1 MGDGLGCLHRTT
13 PWPQVTVPLWGWL
26 TVFGVILALLA
37 VDLLANRRA
46 HDPSFGRSVGVSLA
60 WIGVSILFGIVLGLI
75 YGSVTAQQYFAGY
88 LVEKSL
94 SIDNI
99 FIFALLFRSFA
110 VPAELQHRVLYYGVF
125 GALVMRGAFI
135 AGGAQLV
142 DHFNWVLYIFGVILV
157 VAGIRM
163 LRGESQVDPDRNPAV
178 RLVRRLMP
186 VTKDYVGGQFF
197 SRVDGRRAATP
208 LLVALVA
215 IEVTDVVFATD
226 SIPAIFGITTNVFVI
241 FTSNAF
247 AVLGLRALYFVFADA
262 MDRFRYLKFGL
273 AALLMAIGVK
283 LLLAHVVHISI
294 LVNLLVIVVIIGAS
308 LLASVL
314 FGRQPEADS

>member
-1 MGDGLGCLHRTT
+1 
-13 PWPQVTVPLWGWL
+13 VSVPLWGWL
-26 TVFGVILALLA
+26 TVFGVILLLLA
-37 VDLLANRRA
+37 ADLLGNRKA
-46 HDPSFGRSVGVSLA
+46 PDPSFARSVVVSLA
-60 WIGVSILFGIVLGLI
+60 WIGVSILFGIVLGVI

-88 LVEKSL
+88 LVEKAL

-110 VPAELQHRVLYYGVF
+110 VPPELQHRVLYYGVF
-125 GALVMRGAFI
+125 GALIMRGAFI

-142 DHFNWVLYIFGVILV
+142 DHFTWVLYIFGVLLIL
-157 VAGIRM
+157 AGIRM
-163 LRGESQVDPDRNPAV
+163 LRGEGQINPDRNPVV
-178 RLVRRLMP
+178 RLFRHFMP
-186 VTKDYVGGQFF
+186 VTKEYIGGQFF

-215 IEVTDVVFATD
+215 IEVTDVVFAMD

-262 MDRFRYLKFGL
+262 MDRFRYLKYGL
-273 AALLMAIGVK
+273 AALLLAIGVK
-283 LLLAHVVHISI
+283 LLLADFVHISI
-294 LVNLLVIVVIIGAS
+294 LTNLLVIVVIIGAS

-314 FGRQPEADS
+314 FGGSTDTEAGS

>member
-1 MGDGLGCLHRTT
+1 M
-13 PWPQVTVPLWGWL
+13 
-26 TVFGVILALLA
+26 LAA
-37 VDLLANRRA
+37 DLLGNRKA
-46 HDPSFGRSVGVSLA
+46 PDPSFTRSVVVSLM
-60 WIGVSILFGIVLGLI
+60 WIGVSILFGIVLGFI

-88 LVEKSL
+88 LVEKAL

-110 VPAELQHRVLYYGVF
+110 VPPELQHRVLYFGVF

-142 DHFNWVLYIFGVILV
+142 DHFTWVLYIFGVLLIL
-157 VAGIRM
+157 AGIRM
-163 LRGESQVDPDRNPAV
+163 LRGEGQINPDRNPVV
-178 RLVRRLMP
+178 RLFRHFMP

-273 AALLMAIGVK
+273 AALLLAIGAK
-283 LLLAHVVHISI
+283 LLLAEVVHISI
-294 LVNLLVIVVIIGAS
+294 LTNLVVIVVIIGAS

-314 FGRQPEADS
+314 FGGDIETETGS

>member
-1 MGDGLGCLHRTT
+1 
-13 PWPQVTVPLWGWL
+13 VNVPLWGWL
-26 TVFGVILALLA
+26 TVFGVILLLLA
-37 VDLLANRRA
+37 LDLLGNRKAR
-46 HDPSFGRSVGVSLA
+46 DPSFTRSVVVSLM
-60 WIGVSILFGIVLGLI
+60 WIGVSILFGIVLGII

-88 LVEKSL
+88 LVEKAL
-94 SIDNI
+94 SVDNI

-110 VPAELQHRVLYYGVF
+110 VPPELQHRVLYFGVF

-142 DHFNWVLYIFGVILV
+142 DHFTWVLYIFGVLLIL
-157 VAGIRM
+157 AGIRM
-163 LRGESQVDPDRNPAV
+163 LRGEGQINPDRNPVV
-178 RLVRRLMP
+178 RLFRHFMP
-186 VTKDYVGGQFF
+186 VTKDYIGGQFF
-197 SRVDGRRAATP
+197 SRIDGRRAATP

-273 AALLMAIGVK
+273 AALLLAIGAK
-283 LLLAHVVHISI
+283 LLLADFVHISI
-294 LVNLLVIVVIIGAS
+294 LTNLLVIVVIIGAS

-314 FGRQPEADS
+314 FGGAPETETDS

>member
-1 MGDGLGCLHRTT
+1 
-13 PWPQVTVPLWGWL
+13 VNVPLWGWL
-26 TVFGVILALLA
+26 TVLGIILLLLA
-37 VDLLANRRA
+37 ADLLGNRKARA
-46 HDPSFGRSVGVSLA
+46 PSFTRSVVVSLA
-60 WIGVSILFGIVLGLI
+60 WIGVSILFGISLGII

-88 LVEKSL
+88 LVEKAL

-110 VPAELQHRVLYYGVF
+110 VPPELQHRVLYFGVF
-125 GALVMRGAFI
+125 GALILRGAFI

-142 DHFNWVLYIFGVILV
+142 DHFTWVLYIFGVLLIL
-157 VAGIRM
+157 AGIRM
-163 LRGESQVDPDRNPAV
+163 LRGEGQINPDRNPVV
-178 RLVRRLMP
+178 RLFRHFMP
-186 VTKDYVGGQFF
+186 VTKDYVGGQFL

-273 AALLMAIGVK
+273 AGLLLAIGAK
-283 LLLAHVVHISI
+283 LLLADFVHISI
-294 LVNLLVIVVIIGAS
+294 LTNLLVIVVIIGAS

-314 FGRQPEADS
+314 FGGDTGTETDS

>member
-1 MGDGLGCLHRTT
+1 
-13 PWPQVTVPLWGWL
+13 
-26 TVFGVILALLA
+26 LLA
-37 VDLLANRRA
+37 ADLLGNRKA
-46 HDPSFGRSVGVSLA
+46 PDPSFTRSVVVSLM
-60 WIGVSILFGIVLGLI
+60 WIGVSILFGIVLGFI

-88 LVEKSL
+88 LVEKAL

-110 VPAELQHRVLYYGVF
+110 VPPELQHRVLYFGVF

-142 DHFNWVLYIFGVILV
+142 DHFTWVLYIFGVLLIL
-157 VAGIRM
+157 AGIRM
-163 LRGESQVDPDRNPAV
+163 LRGEGQINPDRNPVV
-178 RLVRRLMP
+178 RLFRHFMP

-273 AALLMAIGVK
+273 AALLLAIGAK
-283 LLLAHVVHISI
+283 LLLAEVVHISI
-294 LVNLLVIVVIIGAS
+294 LTNLVVIVVIIGAS

-314 FGRQPEADS
+314 FGGDIETETGS

>member
-1 MGDGLGCLHRTT
+1 
-13 PWPQVTVPLWGWL
+13 VNVPPWGWL
-26 TVFGVILALLA
+26 TVFGVIFLLLA
-37 VDLLANRRA
+37 ADLLGNRRA
-46 HDPSFGRSVGVSLA
+46 PDPSFTRSVVVSLM
-60 WIGVSILFGIVLGLI
+60 WIGVSILFGIVLGFI

-88 LVEKSL
+88 LVEKAL

-110 VPAELQHRVLYYGVF
+110 VPPELQHRVLYYGVF

-142 DHFNWVLYIFGVILV
+142 DHFTWVLYIFGVLLIL
-157 VAGIRM
+157 AGIRM
-163 LRGESQVDPDRNPAV
+163 LRGEGQINPDRNPVV
-178 RLVRRLMP
+178 RLFRHFMP

-262 MDRFRYLKFGL
+262 MERFRYLKFGL
-273 AALLMAIGVK
+273 AALLLAIGAK
-283 LLLAHVVHISI
+283 LLLADFVHISI
-294 LVNLLVIVVIIGAS
+294 LTNLLVIVVIIGAS

-314 FGRQPEADS
+314 FGGDAETETDS